1 MKMNKGLRMSEP
13 KTYNRNFKKQP
24 NFFEIQLGHGLNS
37 LIDEMKGNLLL
48 IEIADYSK
56 IFEEKYG
63 FSFPEVHITEHSDL
77 NATEYLIL
85 INGIE
90 AGRSTLR
97 MGYHLCM
104 DTGKVTEE
112 LDCSSC
118 ERTKDPAFELD
129 AFYVPK
135 EDAAKYIDAGY
146 ACASPDRIISVH
158 LFEIIRKNRTKILN
172 KNLIKTLVKNVG
184 KQNPD
189 VITNVFVMH
198 KFSISDFKIL
208 LNYLLEEAVSIR
220 DMNTIIETIADNIQ
234 KCQKIYKLAEKVR
247 QNLSYSV
254 VQNYIDEN
262 KELHAFR
269 ISKGITQLLLANV
282 YYPPSKTE
290 IPHCVLELKDE
301 ISFFDSISKPL
312 ARLIERNL
320 TPVLVC
326 KSNVR
331 HLLAYILHRVMPGVL
346 VISDVEMYAL
356 RNDITITVEGEVTLK
371 DEDNRTDKK
380 MKCDIVIY
388 SNTAAVGLF
397 LFHNWYNAPSVMFI
411 YEAKEYNGNNS
422 TKWTEKSL
430 QEIKTFGEYCV
441 KNDILTFDIKKYF
454 KAGDLIDEYFFESLA
469 KIYAKLTTE
478 ICPERETADYYI
490 KRNIIYTDLIKYCQ
504 LDMALVIINKLLNS
518 DDEYDLTQGL
528 RCKKILFQQ
537 MGIDKII
544 IPHSSFKKKAV
555 ELERRYKI
563 SQH

>member
-1 MKMNKGLRMSEP
+1 MI
-13 KTYNRNFKKQP
+13 TV
-24 NFFEIQLGHGLNS
+24 
-37 LIDEMKGNLLL
+37 
-48 IEIADYSK
+48 K

-112 LDCSSC
+112 LDYSSC
-118 ERTKDPAFELD
+118 DRTKDPAFELD

-135 EDAAKYIDAGY
+135 EDIAKYVDAGY
-146 ACASPDRIISVH
+146 ACASPEQIISFH
-158 LFEIIRKNRTKILN
+158 LFEIIRKNRTKILDQN
-172 KNLIKTLVKNVG
+172 LIKNLIEKVR

-189 VITNVFVMH
+189 VITDVFVMH
-198 KFSISDFKIL
+198 KFSISDFRIL
-208 LNYLLEEAVSIR
+208 LNYLLEEEVSIR

-269 ISKGITQLLLANV
+269 ISKDIAQLLLANV

-331 HLLAYILHRVMPGVL
+331 HLLAYILHRVMPGIL

-371 DEDNRTDKK
+371 NEDNRTDKK

-397 LFHNWYNAPSVMFI
+397 LFLNWYDAPSVMFV
-411 YEAKEYNGNNS
+411 YEAKQYNGNNS
-422 TKWTEKSL
+422 TEWTEKSL
-430 QEIKTFGEYCV
+430 QEIKTLGEYCV
-441 KNDILTFDIKKYF
+441 KNDILTFYIKKYYQ
-454 KAGDLIDEYFFESLA
+454 AGALLDDCFLMSSV
-469 KIYAKLTTE
+469 AKLFAILITK
-478 ICPERETADYYI
+478 ICPEGTTEDYYI
-490 KRNIIYTDLIKYCQ
+490 KRKLIYTDLMKYCQ
-504 LDMALVIINKLLNS
+504 LDMALVIIEKLLVS
-518 DDEYDLTQGL
+518 GDEYDLTQGL
-528 RCKKILFQQ
+528 RCEKILFQQ
-537 MGIDKII
+537 IGIEKII
-544 IPHSSFKKKAV
+544 IPYSSFKKKTV
-555 ELERRYKI
+555 ELEKRYKI